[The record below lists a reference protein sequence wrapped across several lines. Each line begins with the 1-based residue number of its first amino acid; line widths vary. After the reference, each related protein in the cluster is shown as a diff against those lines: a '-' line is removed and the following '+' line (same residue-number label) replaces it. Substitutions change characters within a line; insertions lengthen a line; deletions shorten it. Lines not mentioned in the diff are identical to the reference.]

1 MKTKHALEV
10 TTPSER
16 EIVMT
21 RFVDAPPRVVF
32 DAFTKPELVARWLLG
47 PDGWTMPVSEID
59 LRVGGRLRH
68 VWRSDSDG
76 REFGIVGVFREVV
89 EPERIVRTETMDG
102 APGEALVTTT
112 FTAQGD
118 GTLVTMTVLYE
129 SREIRDMALESGMES
144 GVAASYDRL
153 SEVLAA

>member
-1 MKTKHALEV
+1 MKTKHELIV
-10 TTPSER
+10 TTPSAR

-21 RFVDAPPRVVF
+21 RFVDAPPALVF

-47 PDGWTMPVSEID
+47 PDGWTMPISEID

-68 VWRSDSDG
+68 VWRNEASG
-76 REFGIVGVFREVV
+76 FEFGIAGVFREIVA
-89 EPERIVRTETMDG
+89 PERIVRTEIMDG
-102 APGEALVTTT
+102 APGEALMTNT

-129 SREIRDMALESGMES
+129 SAAIRDMALESGMES

-153 SEVLAA
+153 DQVLAV

>member
-1 MKTKHALEV
+1 METKQALIV

-21 RFVDAPPRVVF
+21 RIVAAPPAVVF
-32 DAFTKPELVARWLLG
+32 HAFTKPELVARWLLG
-47 PDGWTMPVSEID
+47 PDGWSMPVSEID

-68 VWRSDSDG
+68 VWRNDENG
-76 REFGIVGVFREVV
+76 FEFGIAGVFQEIVT
-89 EPERIVRTETMDG
+89 PERIVRTEIMDG
-102 APGEALVTTT
+102 APGEALVTNT
-112 FTAQGD
+112 FTVQGR

-129 SREIRDMALESGMES
+129 SRAIRDMALESGMET

-153 SEVLAA
+153 DRVLAA